1 MPPFVG
7 KMDREE
13 LHGVSGVKV
22 VWCDQTQLR
31 ESNAQLRKLSDLEL
45 ETWLLRSFSFLSS
58 SQIQRNDVNTQ
69 VPLTVLSTW
78 ITRPRGYGR
87 AGVFPTSAGLFDV
100 KGIGVAPGKIPAR
113 QMYRTGLISVVEAVL
128 EIATEK
134 QATVALDGRYDCIKS
149 VALIAL
155 PFSIRDI
162 NVPNATV
169 PAALLV
175 RQFAPRPS
183 WMPQKTY
190 SIAELSRLNL
200 DVELEL
206 RRSGLTSCH
215 PARQISVK
223 RRGGR
228 VFLQSG
234 MRLRREL
241 KEELRRIVVN
251 ELSMEVPLVF
261 DVSNIEIAFRPET
274 GSFKPHVV
282 DFGGYR
288 SQDRFDQHLLTFNV
302 SSTTE
307 TAEVDIIRSDSSA
320 FVASRCRGSGF
331 NTFYQPS
338 IAENRFDY
346 FGVELDA
353 RNATSAF
360 VRATQVVQAILD
372 DLGDQN
378 DIESFFDWACTGD
391 GTEARA

>member
-1 MPPFVG
+1 
-7 KMDREE
+7 MDREE
-13 LHGVSGVKV
+13 LHGVLGGKV
-22 VWCDQTQLR
+22 LWCDQKLLR
-31 ESNAQLRKLSDLEL
+31 DGSARLRKLSDPEL

-58 SQIQRNDVNTQ
+58 AQIQENEVNSK
-69 VPLTVLSTW
+69 VPLTVSSTW

-87 AGVFPTSAGLFDV
+87 AGIFSTEAGLFDV
-100 KGIGVAPGKIPAR
+100 KGIGVSHGKIPSR
-113 QMYRTGLISVVEAVL
+113 QMYRTGLISIVEAIL
-128 EIATEK
+128 EVATEK
-134 QATVALDGRYDCIKS
+134 QAAVALQGKYDCIQS

-155 PFSIRDI
+155 PFSIHDL
-162 NVPNATV
+162 NVPNATA

-200 DVELEL
+200 DIELEL
-206 RRSGLTSCH
+206 RKSGLTSCH
-215 PARQISVK
+215 PARQIKVK

-234 MRLRREL
+234 VRLRSEL
-241 KEELRRIVVN
+241 KDALRSMVQN
-251 ELSMEVPLVF
+251 ELKMEVPLVF

-302 SSTTE
+302 SSTTG
-307 TAEVDIIRSDSSA
+307 TAEVEIVRSDSPA
-320 FVASRCRGSGF
+320 FVASRCRRAGF
-331 NTFYQPS
+331 SAFYQPS
-338 IAENRFDY
+338 ADESSFDY

-360 VRATQVVQAILD
+360 VRATQIAQAMLD
-372 DLGDQN
+372 GMQDQN
-378 DIESFFDWACTGD
+378 NLQSFFDWACTGEMPR
-391 GTEARA
+391 GGSAG

>member
-1 MPPFVG
+1 
-7 KMDREE
+7 MDREE
-13 LHGVSGVKV
+13 LHGVSGGRV
-22 VWCDQTQLR
+22 VWCDHAQLR
-31 ESNAQLRKLSDLEL
+31 EGNAQLRKLGNREL

-58 SQIQRNDVNTQ
+58 GQIQKNDVNTQ
-69 VPLTVLSTW
+69 VPLSVSSTW

-87 AGVFPTSAGLFDV
+87 AGVFPTNAGLFDV

-149 VALIAL
+149 LALIVL

-190 SIAELSRLNL
+190 SISELSRLNL

-206 RRSGLTSCH
+206 RKSGLTSCH

-234 MRLRREL
+234 VRLRREL
-241 KEELRRIVVN
+241 KDALRQIVVN
-251 ELSMEVPLVF
+251 EQCKEVPLVF

-288 SQDRFDQHLLTFNV
+288 SQDRFEQHLLTFNV
-302 SSTTE
+302 SSTTG
-307 TAEVDIIRSDSSA
+307 TAEVEVVRSDSSD
-320 FVASRCRGSGF
+320 FVPSRCRGSGF

-338 IAENRFDY
+338 TSENSFDY
-346 FGVELDA
+346 FGMELEA

-360 VRATQVVQAILD
+360 VKATRIMKTILND
-372 DLGDQN
+372 MGDQK
-378 DIESFFDWACTGD
+378 DIESFFDWACTGES
-391 GTEARA
+391 TQAHE